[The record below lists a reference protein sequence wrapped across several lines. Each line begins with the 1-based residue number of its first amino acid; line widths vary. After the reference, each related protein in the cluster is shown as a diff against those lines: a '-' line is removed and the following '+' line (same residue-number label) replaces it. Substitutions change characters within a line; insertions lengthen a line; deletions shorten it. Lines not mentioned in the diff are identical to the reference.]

1 MLLLRVNVLEHDVK
15 LTRAHRK
22 RAISALPEKVAVAS
36 VKCLDPLGGYL
47 LYPLDHLRLRKG
59 SRQRCDNVNVI
70 SHTAYAHEFGTE
82 VATDCSNIS
91 MHARPHIR
99 VEPRLAILRA
109 EDDVKDDFT

>member
-1 MLLLRVNVLEHDVK
+1 MMLLLRVNVLEHDVK
-15 LTRAHRK
+15 LTRAHGNRV
-22 RAISALPEKVAVAS
+22 PEKVAVAS

-82 VATDCSNIS
+82 VATDCSNVS
-91 MHARPHIR
+91 MHSRPHIR
-99 VEPRLAILRA
+99 VEPRPAILRA